1 MDEAGADKLSIK
13 LIMGHAI
20 KDVTDGVYT
29 HKTID
34 KLYKAICLLK

>member
-1 MDEAGADKLSIK
+1 MDDVGADKLSIK

-20 KDVTDGVYT
+20 KDITDGVYT